1 MTQPQRVAAIDCG
14 TNSIRLL
21 IAERRGDD
29 GLHDVARLMRVVR
42 LGEGIDT
49 TGVISDAALERTF
62 AACDEYA
69 GLIADAGVDAD
80 ATRFVAT
87 SASRDA
93 RNREVFVAGVRER
106 FGVAPEVI
114 TGSQEA
120 ALSFAGAVSSPPVRQ
135 AAAPLR
141 LVVDIGGGSTEFV
154 LGDSSPQSSCSVN
167 IGCVRL
173 SERHV
178 RSDPPDAEEL
188 RALAADADEAI
199 AEAGAQV
206 DLSAARSLVGLAG
219 TVTTVAALALG
230 LPEYDPEAIHG
241 SRITAAQVGQVASDL
256 AQMTHAERLALPV
269 MHPGRADVIV
279 SGSLILQRIV
289 AAVGVDEVVVSEHDI
304 LDGIAASVV
313 GGLHG

>member
-1 MTQPQRVAAIDCG
+1 MTQSHSRVAAIDCG

-21 IAERRGDD
+21 IAEQGAD
-29 GLHDVARLMRVVR
+29 GGPRDIARLMRIVR

-69 GLIADAGVDAD
+69 ALIADAGVDAV
-80 ATRFVAT
+80 RFVAT

-93 RNREVFVAGVRER
+93 QNREVFVAGVRER
-106 FGVAPEVI
+106 LGVEPEVI
-114 TGSQEA
+114 TGTEEA
-120 ALSFAGAVSSPPVRQ
+120 ALSFTGAVSSPEVKQ
-135 AAAPLR
+135 AAEPLR

-154 LGDSSPQSSCSVN
+154 LGDSSPQASCSVN

-173 SERHV
+173 AERHV
-178 RSDPPDAEEL
+178 RSDPPDLAEL
-188 RALAADADEAI
+188 GALASDADAAI

-206 DLSAARSLVGLAG
+206 DLTAARSLVGLAG
-219 TVTTVAALALG
+219 TVTTVAALALE

-241 SRITAAQVGQVASDL
+241 SRITAAQVEQVAQAL
-256 AQMTHAERLALPV
+256 AAMTQAERLALPV

-279 SGSLILQRIV
+279 SGAVILQRIV
-289 AAVGVDEVVVSEHDI
+289 AAVGVDDVVVSEHDI
-304 LDGIAASVV
+304 LDGIAASIM
-313 GGLHG
+313 GGPYG